1 MMAVCNGF
9 DNSIT
14 TRIAVNRERK
24 VIKQLSL
31 YTHHY
36 AALGRW
42 GWGSFRESGVRGA
55 SPQAARAL
63 SHLGLCTPFSQ
74 ETGKERQTDDL
85 EE

>member
-14 TRIAVNRERK
+14 TRIAVNRGRK

-36 AALGRW
+36 AALGR
-42 GWGSFRESGVRGA
+42 
-55 SPQAARAL
+55 
-63 SHLGLCTPFSQ
+63 
-74 ETGKERQTDDL
+74 
-85 EE
+85 